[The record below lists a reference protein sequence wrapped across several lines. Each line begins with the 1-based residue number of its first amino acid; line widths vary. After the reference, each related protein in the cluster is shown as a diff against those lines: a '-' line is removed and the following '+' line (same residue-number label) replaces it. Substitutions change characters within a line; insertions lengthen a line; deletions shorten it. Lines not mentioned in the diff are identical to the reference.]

1 MYSVTRSYLIVSLN
15 TTKMKVVCE
24 GFILIRLL
32 AYYKKVI
39 LFYLIIEMKHGP
51 KWTGTESMLC
61 RCAF

>member
-1 MYSVTRSYLIVSLN
+1 MYSVTRSYLNVSLN
-15 TTKMKVVCE
+15 TIKMKVVFE

-51 KWTGTESMLC
+51 K
-61 RCAF
+61 